1 MGNFADA
8 PMKKEGEAI
17 SYDEYRYGVITPPTY
32 VVHMKAKG
40 RWQMLTWSGKSQKYR
55 VVSEYPTERQA
66 RAIKILM
73 EK

>member
-8 PMKKEGEAI
+8 PMKREGQAVSFDEFSYEWQAI
-17 SYDEYRYGVITPPTY
+17 PY

-40 RWQMLTWSGKSQKYR
+40 RWQVLTWSKQSQKYK
-55 VVSEYPTERQA
+55 VVSEYPTQRQA
-66 RAIKILM
+66 RAILILM